1 MPSSNA
7 NPTYTTY
14 GPYGFDEVFEQDA
27 LRDIYEFWLRD
38 NGVKY
43 AKETM
48 SAWSMRLKEHGFYYN
63 IYIRKR
69 QPGMCDVPTDIIRF
83 GMPLDAVV
91 NRDRTAISLVNV
103 REDLF
108 QAINDKQLYLPYTA
122 SPLFHINYM
131 LATYGEDAD
140 HTAISYVLPSFK
152 ELYSVQQTMEN
163 TIVTTEPAGNG
174 QYRTHTRHE
183 ETDVE
188 DDDDD
193 ITGDELSE
201 IDPADIT
208 ERDVAA
214 AKLSIDINHCCWG
227 ITHENDAKNT
237 ALVMREYSPDFKK
250 GETIETG
257 TLYHRPLYYSDMYA
271 GYWINRDSDLY
282 RLIKSNNNPNPA
294 GSWMVCVKPRKDPEP
309 ITPAKTAPREMSA
322 GLKLHHDLKN
332 WFIVGTMKYRN
343 SALICP
349 NDGSDFAMINRHGD
363 MVYDTVI
370 DTGDLYHRPLYY
382 SQKHGGYWINNDSE
396 IMRLMRLRLSVIG
409 G

>member
-1 MPSSNA
+1 M
-7 NPTYTTY
+7 PTYSTT
-14 GPYGFDEVFEQDA
+14 GPFGFDEVFEQDA

-48 SAWSMRLKEHGFYYN
+48 AAWSMRLKEHGFYYN

-69 QPGMCDVPTDIIRF
+69 EPGMCDVPTDIIRF
-83 GMPLDAVV
+83 GMPLDAVA
-91 NRDRTAISLVNV
+91 NRDRATISLVNV
-103 REDLF
+103 REELF
-108 QAINDKQLYLPYTA
+108 QAVNDKQQPLPYPPTPVA
-122 SPLFHINYM
+122 HINYM
-131 LATYGEDAD
+131 LADYREHAD

-183 ETDVE
+183 EESDYEEIV
-188 DDDDD
+188 
-193 ITGDELSE
+193 GDELSDIE
-201 IDPADIT
+201 PADIN

-214 AKLSIDINHCCWG
+214 AKLGIDINHCRWG
-227 ITHENDAKNT
+227 IISENDAKNT
-237 ALVMREYSPDFKK
+237 ACVMREYSPDFKK

-257 TLYHRPLYYSDMYA
+257 TLYHRPLYYSDCYG

-294 GSWMVCVKPRKDPEP
+294 GSWMGRTSVKETYNKPVSVK
-309 ITPAKTAPREMSA
+309 TPKERR
-322 GLKLHHDLKN
+322 DLSHRIALRFDIKN
-332 WFIVGTMKYRN
+332 WFIVGTMKHRN

-349 NDGSDFAMINRHGD
+349 NDRSVFAMMNRHGN
-363 MVYDTVI
+363 MVYDPVI
-370 DTGDLYHRPLYY
+370 DTGALYHRPIYY
-382 SQKHGGYWINNDSE
+382 SPKHGGYWINKDSKLAHL
-396 IMRLMRLRLSVIG
+396 ITG
-409 G
+409 C